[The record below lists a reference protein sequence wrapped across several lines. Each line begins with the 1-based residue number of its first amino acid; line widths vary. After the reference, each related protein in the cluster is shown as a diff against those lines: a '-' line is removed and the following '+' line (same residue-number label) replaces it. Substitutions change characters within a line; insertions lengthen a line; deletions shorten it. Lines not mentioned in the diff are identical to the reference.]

1 MMVTSAGGVHAPE
14 TPAVVSAPAG
24 QVDPPPAG
32 DVLQAL
38 PFAVLA
44 VGEDGRIV
52 LANPAAEQFLDRGA
66 ARLVG
71 RPLEEL
77 FPLDSPLF
85 SLISQARAS
94 GSGVTE
100 HDVPL
105 PRRAGNGHVVTVA
118 PAGENGRQAI
128 VSFHARS
135 IARRF
140 GSRMV
145 HRHAARSVSG
155 LAALLAHEVRN
166 PLAGIRG
173 AAQLLE
179 ETLDGEDDRA
189 LTRMIRDE
197 SDRICRLVDR
207 MDLFSED
214 GISRRDVNVHAV
226 LEHVRRIAEA
236 GFGRHVRF
244 VESYD
249 PSLPPTGGDSD
260 RLVQA
265 FLNIVKNACE
275 EVPEHGGEIRLGTAY
290 HHGLRLR
297 LPGGGSRAALPLV
310 VSIADNGPGIRE
322 EMADQIF
329 DPFVT
334 TKADGSGLGLALA
347 AKTVADHG
355 GTIEFDSGGGGTVFR
370 VRLPAGG
377 DPQESDPR

>member
-1 MMVTSAGGVHAPE
+1 MMVTSAGGVRAPE
-14 TPAVVSAPAG
+14 TPVAASAPAG
-24 QVDPPPAG
+24 EAVRPSAG
-32 DVLQAL
+32 DVLRAL

-44 VGEDGRIV
+44 VGEDGRVV
-52 LANPAAEQFLDRGA
+52 LANPAAEQFLGRGA

-71 RPLEEL
+71 RPLGEL
-77 FPLDSPLF
+77 FPPDSPLF
-85 SLISQARAS
+85 SLLSQAAAS

-105 PRRAGNGHVVTVA
+105 SRRTGDSHVVTVA
-118 PAGENGRQAI
+118 PAGEDGRQAI

-140 GSRMV
+140 GNRMV
-145 HRHAARSVSG
+145 HRHAARSVTG

-207 MDLFSED
+207 MDQFSED
-214 GISRRDVNVHAV
+214 GLSRRAVNVHAV

-265 FLNIVKNACE
+265 FLNVVKNACE
-275 EVPEHGGEIRLGTAY
+275 AVPGDGGEIRLGTTY

-310 VSIADNGPGIRE
+310 ISVADNGPGVRE

-334 TKADGSGLGLALA
+334 TKTDGSGLGLALA

-355 GTIEFDSGGGGTVFR
+355 GTIEFDSGGRGTVFR
-370 VRLPAGG
+370 IRLPACGNPPEGG
-377 DPQESDPR
+377 PR